1 MRLHLPIST
10 VRYFFQGF
18 FRVGAK
24 LCGEWPSRINVPHP
38 CSRWNPGVINL
49 SNYIQVFGKT
59 LQKHD
64 EALRNI
70 PETKRKKNLTL
81 LYRHATSADVP
92 SRMSHINIQ
101 FISLWCHIHRVFHFF
116 LRFVFDVFDLFDRTV
131 VRQGSE
137 VGEREWVG
145 IWIRFCELGLEHG
158 TLEAQRKLNVDV
170 LPMRCFI
177 FKFYESFKCSNYL
190 SCYTCKQMTAC

>member
-1 MRLHLPIST
+1 M
-10 VRYFFQGF
+10 
-18 FRVGAK
+18 
-24 LCGEWPSRINVPHP
+24 
-38 CSRWNPGVINL
+38 
-49 SNYIQVFGKT
+49 FGKT

-101 FISLWCHIHRVFHFF
+101 FIFAMVPYTSCFSFF

-145 IWIRFCELGLEHG
+145 IWIRS
-158 TLEAQRKLNVDV
+158 VSWD
-170 LPMRCFI
+170 
-177 FKFYESFKCSNYL
+177 SNMGH
-190 SCYTCKQMTAC
+190 SKRNGA